1 MSYRNLPEDLVELVN
16 PVDVRG
22 YALAEGWERVEGVNG
37 TIALYHHPGSDLDQ
51 LIVPLDP
58 AVDGYGRSMA
68 DVIARIA
75 ELAVGRPPVSV
86 LNDLLLPSSDV
97 LRFRRDDAE
106 TQRGSLSLEQAVKF
120 IVGMRPL

>member
-37 TIALYHHPGSDLDQ
+37 TIALYRHPGSDLDQ

-58 AVDGYGRSMA
+58 ALDGYGRSMA
-68 DVIARIA
+68 DVIVGIA
-75 ELAVGRPPVSV
+75 ERARRPSISVREGLARAVVFYREHLERYVER
-86 LNDLLLPSSDV
+86 LPSPER
-97 LRFRRDDAE
+97 L
-106 TQRGSLSLEQAVKF
+106 
-120 IVGMRPL
+120 